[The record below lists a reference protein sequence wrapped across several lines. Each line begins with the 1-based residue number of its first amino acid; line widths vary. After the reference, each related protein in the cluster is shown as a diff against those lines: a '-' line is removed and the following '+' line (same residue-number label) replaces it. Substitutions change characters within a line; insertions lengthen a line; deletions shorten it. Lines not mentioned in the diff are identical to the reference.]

1 MPIYEYRCTQ
11 CGRAFETIQK
21 MSDAP
26 LETCEACSGPLEKL
40 VSRTSFHLAGGGWYS
55 SGYAKGGGSG
65 GGSGD
70 AGSSETKPSSD
81 AASKPKGP
89 GGCGA
94 GCGCH

>member
-1 MPIYEYRCTQ
+1 MPIYEYRCTK
-11 CGRAFETIQK
+11 CGRTFETIQK

-40 VSRTSFHLAGGGWYS
+40 FSRTSFQLAGGGWYS
-55 SGYAKGGGSG
+55 SGYSKA

-70 AGSSETKPSSD
+70 SSSPETKPSSE
-81 AASKPKGP
+81 APSKPKAP
-89 GGCGA
+89 GACGA